1 MSNALRTHGLYP
13 TRLLGPWDFPGK
25 STGVDCHFLLLGI
38 FPTQGS
44 NLGLPHCR
52 QMPYCLSYQGSCQS
66 RRWGSVPGLR
76 RFPGKREWQP
86 TPVFLPGEP
95 HGQRS
100 LVGYSPQCHKES
112 GATERLNNN
121 GELSAQG
128 THTVPDG

>member
-1 MSNALRTHGLYP
+1 MRSLSRVQRFAN
-13 TRLLGPWDFPGK
+13 PWTIAYQAPPSMGFSK
-25 STGVDCHFLLLGI
+25 EV
-38 FPTQGS
+38 FPTQGL
-44 NLGLPHCR
+44 NPGLPHCR